1 MQTSQ
6 REVVTERL
14 GRNRLLAGSAASS
27 AVEVVAGLCGVQ
39 AQDLP
44 AARQAV
50 RVRSA
55 GLTDEGVEAER
66 VEDRS
71 FVRTWAMR
79 GTLHLVAADDLEW
92 LRSLLAPGSIRSNAR
107 RSAELGLDEQTYGRA
122 LKVTERELSGR
133 EMARAEWKEVLAAHG
148 IDAAGQRAP
157 YLLARASAEGLICEG
172 SMRGRE
178 PTYVLVAEW
187 LGGLPQPPALDR
199 KAGLVQLVHRYLA
212 AYGPA
217 APQDMAAWSGL
228 GIAECRTA
236 FHDAESDLVE
246 VSLGERTLWTAGSH
260 APKVEAGGL
269 RLLPAFDTFLLGYR
283 DRTLHLSSEHAR
295 KVNAGGGIV
304 RPVVLS
310 HGHAQAT
317 WQLKRRGK
325 RAAVN
330 VTPFAAGT
338 RFPAAEIESEVADIG
353 RFLDIPVELV

>member
-1 MQTSQ
+1 MEASD
-6 REVVTERL
+6 REVVRERL
-14 GRNRLLAGSAASS
+14 GRNRLLPGTAASGAS
-27 AVEVVAGLCGVQ
+27 EVVAGLCGIQ

-44 AARQAV
+44 AARLAI
-50 RVRSA
+50 RVRST

-79 GTLHLVAADDLEW
+79 GTLHLVAAEDLEW

-107 RSAELGLDEQTYGRA
+107 RSGELGLDEPTYGRA

-133 EMARAEWKEVLAAHG
+133 EMTRAEWKEVLASYG
-148 IDAAGQRAP
+148 VDTAGQRAP
-157 YLLARASAEGLICEG
+157 HLLSRASAEGLICEG
-172 SMRGRE
+172 PMRGRE

-187 LGGLPQPPALDR
+187 LGASGQATAPDR
-199 KAGLVQLVHRYLA
+199 EAGLMRLAHRYLA

-217 APQDMAAWSGL
+217 APEDMAAWSGL

-236 FHDAESDLVE
+236 FRDAEADLEE
-246 VSLGERTLWTAGSH
+246 VSLGKRTLSTSGRH
-260 APKVEAGGL
+260 VQKVESGGL

-295 KVNAGGGIV
+295 KVNAGGGMV
-304 RPVVLS
+304 RPVMLAA
-310 HGHAQAT
+310 GRAEGT

-325 RAAVN
+325 RAQVDI
-330 VTPFAAGT
+330 TPFRRRT
-338 RFPAAEIESEVADIG
+338 KLPAAEIESEVADIG
-353 RFLDIPVELV
+353 RFLDMHVELV